1 MAHGEAPHV
10 LEKCLLFLEGISCS
24 FWLELSGD
32 PEKPPTILLN
42 LRREV
47 LIGFR
52 AQTIWNCCSAIEVNL
67 IIYVALVGSYVYYH
81 G

>member
-1 MAHGEAPHV
+1 MPA
-10 LEKCLLFLEGISCS
+10 LSRRNLMFLLAGA
-24 FWLELSGD
+24 
-32 PEKPPTILLN
+32 
-42 LRREV
+42 LRGSRKATNNTVKFEREV
-47 LIGFR
+47 MIGFR